1 MIEKCFCFQ
10 EVINMTN
17 YSGKNNYNRNYEY
30 SCPNDAFITEPCYQE
45 IQGPP
50 GPQGE
55 KGDPGYPGPPGIKG
69 DTGDIGPAGP
79 QGPKGDTGDT
89 GPAGPQGP
97 KGDTG
102 DIGPAGPQ
110 GPKGD
115 TGDTG
120 PAGPQGP
127 KGDTGDI
134 GPAGPQG
141 PKGADGI
148 SPSVII
154 GTVSP
159 GENARVIASPTD
171 AGISLDFVL
180 PIGPKGEKGTD
191 GTAGLKGEKG
201 DIGATGPQ
209 GLKGDTGNIGP
220 TGPQGLKGDTG
231 DIGPTGATGPQGL
244 KGDTGDVGPAGPT
257 GPQGL
262 KGDTGDIGPTG
273 VTGPQGLKGNTG
285 STGPTGPTGSTGPGP
300 EISVKEDTPLTYKLN
315 FTSNGQTLTTPN
327 LYAAPTK
334 YALDMSAA
342 NSTFNMPVG
351 NLIVN
356 YQKTGTN
363 TMRISVRSKDTSVPI
378 SADIDR
384 TTIYGSGASEA
395 QFFDGIQISSLR
407 TLDETVFLD
416 SQELHWM
423 RIRQQDP
430 VSSLWS
436 LCVVRM
442 FSSKNGARTSIW
454 VQWIEYNT
462 SYTAPT

>member
-1 MIEKCFCFQ
+1 
-10 EVINMTN
+10 MTN

-69 DTGDIGPAGP
+69 DTGD
-79 QGPKGDTGDT
+79 TGD
-89 GPAGPQGP
+89 
-97 KGDTG
+97 
-102 DIGPAGPQ
+102 
-110 GPKGD
+110 
-115 TGDTG
+115 
-120 PAGPQGP
+120 
-127 KGDTGDI
+127 
-134 GPAGPQG
+134 
-141 PKGADGI
+141 
-148 SPSVII
+148 V
-154 GTVSP
+154 
-159 GENARVIASPTD
+159 
-171 AGISLDFVL
+171 
-180 PIGPKGEKGTD
+180 
-191 GTAGLKGEKG
+191 
-201 DIGATGPQ
+201 
-209 GLKGDTGNIGP
+209 
-220 TGPQGLKGDTG
+220 
-231 DIGPTGATGPQGL
+231 GPTGATGPQGL

-273 VTGPQGLKGNTG
+273 VTGPQGLKGDTGDIGPTGPTGPQGLKGDTGDVGPAGPTGLQGLKGDTGNIGPTGPTGATGPQGLKGNTG